1 MKYRQFTKKFEKGI
15 LKDLDLNL
23 RSGNQ
28 IKIGTLIQEG
38 DKKRIQFFEG
48 IIIAKNN
55 FSINTTITVRKLF
68 QNIGVE
74 RTFPIYSPQIK
85 SIKILNL
92 NSGKRSK
99 LYYLR
104 DRIGKA
110 ATQINKK
117 L

>member
-1 MKYRQFTKKFEKGI
+1 MKYQQLIKKFEKEI
-15 LKDLDLNL
+15 SKDLELNFI
-23 RSGNQ
+23 SGNQ
-28 IKIGTLIQEG
+28 IRIGTLIQEG

-92 NSGKRSK
+92 TKSKRSK

-104 DRIGKA
+104 NRIGKA
-110 ATQINKK
+110 ASQISRK
-117 L
+117 